1 MHIYF
6 SGIGGSGLAPL
17 SQLALDSGFDVSGSD
32 SQPGL
37 NTTEI
42 EKRGIRVSFDQ
53 SGKNLTFVHQNNP
66 VDWLVYTAGLPAD
79 HLELVFAKKNGI
91 KTSKRDELANYIIKK
106 NNLKAIAVAGTHGKT
121 TTTAM
126 ITWLFQQLGVPIS
139 YLIGTNISFGPSA
152 KYDPKSS
159 YFVFEADEFDR
170 NFLHFNPYISV
181 ITSLDF
187 DHPDVYKS
195 QEDYDEAFRRF
206 LNQSNNVIAWPF
218 DLKKLGLEAS
228 SDKFITITITSSSKD
243 TSFQKNLQL
252 NGKHFRQNAEL
263 AYQVI
268 INLLTEEAS
277 VSHQNI
283 SQKIIEQINTFPG
296 TQRRMEKLVDNLY
309 TDYAHHPSEIH
320 ATLQSACEINKD
332 VIVVYQPHQNIRQYS
347 IMNQYAYCFEKA
359 KKVYWLPTYLTREK
373 SDLPIIEPHE
383 LISNV
388 KSSTKIEVAQLN
400 KDLRKKITDHIKEDQ
415 IVVGMGAGS
424 IDSWLRDSFCIIP

>member
-126 ITWLFQQLGVPIS
+126 ITWLFQQLNLPVS

-152 KYDPKSS
+152 KHNPQSK

-170 NFLHFNPYISV
+170 NFLHFNPHLSV

-187 DHPDVYKS
+187 DHPDIYKS
-195 QEDYDEAFRRF
+195 QEDYDQAFKQF
-206 LNQSNNVIAWPF
+206 IEQSYTVISWPSDLGKLNLKTNSKKFVNFVKTNNS
-218 DLKKLGLEAS
+218 KKS
-228 SDKFITITITSSSKD
+228 T
-243 TSFQKNLQL
+243 FQEKLSL
-252 NGKHFRQNAEL
+252 NGNHFRQNAEL
-263 AYQVI
+263 AYQTLLNVLKDQGNPPNAQNTKRI
-268 INLLTEEAS
+268 IDG
-277 VSHQNI
+277 
-283 SQKIIEQINTFPG
+283 INCFPG

-424 IDSWLRDSFCIIP
+424 IDSWLRDSF